1 MHQKPYLRSHDKKTK
16 NLLAILCF
24 PETTKEMNKKHN
36 SAKTNY
42 KSPQKR
48 FFSKYWEIR
57 NSTRKH
63 EGNTNDFKRAH

>member
-1 MHQKPYLRSHDKKTK
+1 MHQKPYLRSHNLKKTK

-24 PETTKEMNKKHN
+24 QETTKEMNKKYN

-48 FFSKYWEIR
+48 FF
-57 NSTRKH
+57 
-63 EGNTNDFKRAH
+63 F